1 MTPEELLTR
10 GISDVVPRKL
20 AESKLKSGKP
30 LRLYWGIDPTGAK
43 IHLGHSVPL
52 RKMRAFQDAGHH
64 VILLIGSFTA
74 MIGDPS
80 GRDELRSA
88 LSADEVKKNFETYI
102 EQAKKILDMSKLE
115 VRYNHEWLEKLT
127 FKDILGLTS
136 HFTVQQMLH
145 RDMFAERMKKDAPI
159 SVTEFMYPLMV
170 GYDSVMLDVDVEL
183 GGNDQLFNMLAGR
196 TLQTAFGKKD
206 KFVLTT
212 KLIEGTDGRKMSK
225 SYNNCVYLED
235 APEEMYGRLMS
246 MPDSLITLYMEC
258 CTDIPMLEVA
268 ATEKALKAGKENPKH
283 LKMRLA
289 REIVTMYHS
298 AAAAKTAEEA
308 FENVFKNKGIPD
320 DMPEYKAKKGESL
333 IDALVASGS
342 CASKSEARRLIE
354 QGGIKV
360 NDKPVTDVN
369 AKAGEGLTPGASA
382 QGVIV
387 KVGKRK
393 FLNIK

>member
-1 MTPEELLTR
+1 M
-10 GISDVVPRKL
+10 
-20 AESKLKSGKP
+20 
-30 LRLYWGIDPTGAK
+30 YWGIDPTGSQ

-80 GRDELRSA
+80 GRDEMRQA
-88 LSADEVKKNFETYI
+88 LTADDVKRNFETYI
-102 EQAKKILDMSKLE
+102 EQAKKILDMKKLE
-115 VRYNHEWLEKLT
+115 VRYNHEWLEKLS

-145 RDMFAERMKKDAPI
+145 RDMFAKRIKEDAPI

-212 KLIEGTDGRKMSK
+212 KLIDGTDGRKMSK
-225 SYNNCVYLED
+225 SYNNCVYLTD
-235 APEEMYGRLMS
+235 KPDDMYGKLLS
-246 MPDSLITLYMEC
+246 MPDTLITLYMEC
-258 CTDIPMLEVA
+258 CTDIPMSDVHA
-268 ATEKALKAGKENPKH
+268 AEKALKDGTENPKN

-298 AAAAKTAEEA
+298 EAEAKAAEEA
-308 FENVFKNKGIPD
+308 FENVFKNKGVPD
-320 DMPEYKAKKGESL
+320 DMPAYRTKKGESL
-333 IDALVASGS
+333 IDALVASGLV
-342 CASKSEARRLIE
+342 ASKSEARRLIE
-354 QGGIKV
+354 QGGIRVHEKTV
-360 NDKPVTDVN
+360 MDVN
-369 AKAGEGLTPGASA
+369 TKVGEGLSQEALA
-382 QGVIV
+382 QGVVV

-393 FLNIK
+393 FIKISS